1 MGLGSAG
8 NRPAQPVEQQRINSV
23 PSTTARVLRIIQ
35 FEPLAMTPTPGE
47 AAMKRVV
54 LSLMLLALVAGT
66 ANAYVQVGHLS
77 QPRDQA
83 QAGSRLNGSTT
94 TGPDFSWSS
103 TTVEPINASGAGPT
117 APVPEP
123 GTMALASLG
132 LLAIGAARKRWR
144 QGR

>member
-1 MGLGSAG
+1 
-8 NRPAQPVEQQRINSV
+8 
-23 PSTTARVLRIIQ
+23 
-35 FEPLAMTPTPGE
+35 
-47 AAMKRVV
+47 MKKVV

-83 QAGSRLNGSTT
+83 LAGSRLDGNTMSS
-94 TGPDFSWSS
+94 PDMSWSS
-103 TTVEPINASGAGPT
+103 AKIEPVNASGAGPV

-132 LLAIGAARKRWR
+132 LLAIGAARKRRR
-144 QGR
+144 QGK